1 MQIVLPN
8 EIKSFV
14 EREVASGRYA
24 DEQQV
29 IVEALRRLADDE
41 EMETIT
47 VAEAVAE
54 SLAQIERGDVREL
67 TDDVFDELLKQSETD
82 AMQGA
87 PVRNAVKY

>member
-1 MQIVLPN
+1 MQIMLPH

-41 EMETIT
+41 PFVTMT

-54 SLAQIERGDVREL
+54 SLAQIERGEVREL
-67 TDDVFDELLKQSETD
+67 TDDVFDDLLKKSEAD
-82 AMQGA
+82 AEHGV
-87 PVRNAVKY
+87 PVREEARF

>member
-1 MQIVLPN
+1 MQIVLPT

-29 IVEALRRLADDE
+29 IVAALQRLANVE
-41 EMETIT
+41 EMETMT
-47 VAEAVAE
+47 VAEAVVE
-54 SLAQIERGDVREL
+54 SVAQIERGDVREL

>member
-41 EMETIT
+41 EMETMT
-47 VAEAVAE
+47 VAEAVVE
-54 SLAQIERGDVREL
+54 SVTQIERGDVREL

>member
-1 MQIVLPN
+1 MQIMLPT

-29 IVEALRRLADDE
+29 IVEALRRLANDE
-41 EMETIT
+41 PFVTMT

-54 SLAQIERGDVREL
+54 SLAQIERGQVREL
-67 TDDVFDELLKQSETD
+67 TDDVFDDLLKQSEAD
-82 AMQGA
+82 AKRGA
-87 PVRNAVKY
+87 PVRDEARY